1 MRKQVCLAVTL
12 GVILIIVLFAAS
24 CSKQVAKTQMEP
36 IVAPEPTTEPEIKK
50 TMPEISKEKDQ
61 LAELFEEDRIR
72 AKVFAAHEAA
82 EKAFVNKNI
91 HFAFNS
97 ALLSDQA
104 RQTLNDKADY
114 LRTNPDIKITIEGH
128 ADDRGK
134 NIYNL
139 ALGEK
144 RAVSVKKFL
153 FALGIGADRLDTVS
167 YGEKRPIAM
176 GHDEESWARNR
187 RAQFVIN

>member
-1 MRKQVCLAVTL
+1 MRKQVCLAVNL
-12 GVILIIVLFAAS
+12 GVIVIIVLFAAS

-36 IVAPEPTTEPEIKK
+36 IVAPEQTTEPEVKK
-50 TMPEISKEKDQ
+50 AMPEISKEKDQ
-61 LAELFEEDRIR
+61 LAQLIEEDRIR
-72 AKVFAAHEAA
+72 AKVLAAHEAA
-82 EKAFVNKNI
+82 EKAFVSENI

-104 RQTLNDKADY
+104 RHILNDKADY

-128 ADDRGK
+128 ADDRGT
-134 NIYNL
+134 NNYNL

-153 FALGIGADRLDTVS
+153 FALGIGADRLDTVT
-167 YGEKRPIAM
+167 YGEERPLAM
-176 GHDEESWARNR
+176 GHNEESWARNR

>member
-50 TMPEISKEKDQ
+50 AMPEISKEKDQ

-82 EKAFVNKNI
+82 EKAFVNENI

-104 RQTLNDKADY
+104 RQILNDKADY
-114 LRTNPDIKITIEGH
+114 LRTTPDIKITIEGH

-167 YGEKRPIAM
+167 YGEERPIAM
-176 GHDEESWARNR
+176 GHNGASWARNR

>member
-50 TMPEISKEKDQ
+50 AMPEISKEKDQ

-82 EKAFVNKNI
+82 EKAFVNENI

-104 RQTLNDKADY
+104 RQILNDKADY

-167 YGEKRPIAM
+167 YGEERPIAM
-176 GHDEESWARNR
+176 GHNGASWARNR

>member
-50 TMPEISKEKDQ
+50 AMPEISKEKDQ

-82 EKAFVNKNI
+82 EKAFVNENI

-104 RQTLNDKADY
+104 RQILNDKADY

-139 ALGEK
+139 ALGKK

-167 YGEKRPIAM
+167 YGEERPIAM
-176 GHDEESWARNR
+176 GHNGASWARNR

>member
-1 MRKQVCLAVTL
+1 
-12 GVILIIVLFAAS
+12 
-24 CSKQVAKTQMEP
+24 MEP

-50 TMPEISKEKDQ
+50 AMPEISKEKDQ

-82 EKAFVNKNI
+82 EKAFVNENI

-104 RQTLNDKADY
+104 RQILNDKADY

-167 YGEKRPIAM
+167 YGEERPIAM
-176 GHDEESWARNR
+176 GHNGASWARNR